1 MVVNA
6 DSEAATKDT
15 KNNVLDK
22 VLVEF
27 KEDLEMSMAFC
38 TALKRELHDI
48 YTTAFPNDDVGATKG
63 ELTQKLEMVSKIP
76 RRSVTLEK
84 GAECRF
90 VDATKD
96 P

>member
-1 MVVNA
+1 M
-6 DSEAATKDT
+6 
-15 KNNVLDK
+15 
-22 VLVEF
+22 EF
-27 KEDLEMSMAFC
+27 KEYLKMSMAFY
-38 TALKRELHDI
+38 TAIKRKLDDI
-48 YTTAFPNDDVGATKG
+48 YTTAFTNDDDGATKG